1 MRETNKK
8 SADFSPGSPEKQ
20 SIWKLLLPIAA
31 IMGQICSTGDE
42 PPRPGAFVAGTV
54 TSPSTASAPPPP
66 PGADDYYHHQQQQQQ
81 QQGGAGSTPSSLP
94 PESAHSS
101 GGGGNIQP
109 DQASASAADME
120 ERLARY
126 RRDQADLARRESIV
140 DAASRSMVP
149 VSSSPSHTHH
159 NNNDRRQNNHQ
170 NQQQQRGLVSTYYD
184 PAYAAAAA
192 QDILRS
198 AAATGGMTLDAS
210 DAATRD
216 AWEVRPM
223 GTMPSLSPPPSS
235 SSLATSSLA
244 TGCGKGAAMNMLSGG
259 RWEGI
264 RLVAGPGPSYLGRSS
279 GGGGIGG
286 EGDRL
291 GYYLDD
297 LAESFL
303 EGMVPTGTALFG
315 GCPPIVENLP

>member
-1 MRETNKK
+1 MEARELMT
-8 SADFSPGSPEKQ
+8 APAM
-20 SIWKLLLPIAA
+20 AA
-31 IMGQICSTGDE
+31 
-42 PPRPGAFVAGTV
+42 V
-54 TSPSTASAPPPP
+54 PPPP

-223 GTMPSLSPPPSS
+223 GTMPSLAPPPSS